1 LAVAAVLR
9 KGAALAPD
17 GRAWRA
23 SRTRSGSAA
32 GRAVDVARKAA
43 KARRGLVEHVGV
55 GVGDERWVV
64 GSGWWMRLRMKM
76 F

>member
-9 KGAALAPD
+9 KGAAFEPE

-43 KARRGLVEHVGV
+43 KARREAWWSILMLVLEMGV
-55 GVGDERWVV
+55 C
-64 GSGWWMRLRMKM
+64 WWMRLRMKM